1 MMGQYRQWLHY
12 REMDQQLRVR
22 LGRIEQQ
29 AAELEED
36 IHRLA
41 DDSSAGAA
49 DNVIMRALVAMYTA
63 PTQRQVVEEDTPVEP
78 QYIVTPGEPAETEH
92 SNGTSAEAPS
102 WAATALFA
110 QSYLTNFDA
119 FDPTT
124 LKSLSLDAE
133 TGLLPEDLSTFFAT
147 LTQNGASGQLPEAN
161 ASLTSSHSTIPIDKQ
176 SLRNDRLIQRWF
188 ERWGQSSDD
197 QELQQEGQ
205 RL

>member
-1 MMGQYRQWLHY
+1 MGQYRQWSHY

-41 DDSSAGAA
+41 DDSSAGTA
-49 DNVIMRALVAMYTA
+49 DNVIMRALIAMYTA
-63 PTQRQVVEEDTPVEP
+63 PTQRQVVEESTPVEP
-78 QYIVTPGEPAETEH
+78 QYIAAPEDPAETEH
-92 SNGTSAEAPS
+92 SNGTSAESPS
-102 WAATALFA
+102 WAVSALFA

-119 FDPTT
+119 FDPIT
-124 LKSLSLDAE
+124 LKSLSPYTE
-133 TGLLPEDLSTFFAT
+133 TDLLPEDLPAFFAE
-147 LTQNGASGQLPEAN
+147 LSQNGASGQLYEAN
-161 ASLTSSHSTIPIDKQ
+161 DPLTSSHSTIPVDKQ